1 MSFMNHHGGPILH
14 RGPLCRSRSAT
25 TVTSSA
31 PHRTLPRPTA
41 AVRAADGSSQARV
54 LVVDDEESIRVALAR
69 FLQTR
74 GYEVV
79 AAESGAAALEVLSLE
94 RFDIMLC
101 DIRMPAMSG
110 LDVLPLALRLDA
122 DLAVLM
128 LTAVNDAATAT
139 DALVHGAMDYLVKP
153 IELAELGRAVERSA
167 HRRRLEI
174 ERRNVEIIIREE
186 VALRTDELDR
196 ERRALHALTMGVAE
210 ALINAMEAKNVF
222 LRGHSHRVAELAAS
236 VADALGLDADLVEN
250 VRLAGRLH
258 DVGKIGIRDDVLNK
272 PAVLTA
278 EEFEHVKDHVRIGM
292 EILAP
297 LKHMPIALEYVID
310 HHEHFDGSGYPRGL
324 AGEQITIGGRILAA
338 CDAFDA
344 LTSRR
349 AFREAMAVHETVVHL
364 EAYVGTLLDPLVFAA
379 LKRVVLRRKTLT
391 FIDDRHAS

>member
-1 MSFMNHHGGPILH
+1 MNHPGGPILH

-31 PHRTLPRPTA
+31 SHRTLPRPTA
-41 AVRAADGSSQARV
+41 AVRAADGSSQTRV

-79 AAESGAAALEVLSLE
+79 AAESGAAALAVLSLE

-101 DIRMPAMSG
+101 DIRMPTMSG

-196 ERRALHALTMGVAE
+196 ERRALHAMTMGVAE

-278 EEFEHVKDHVRIGM
+278 DEFEHVKDHVRIGM

-349 AFREAMAVHETVVHL
+349 AFREAMEVHETVVHL

>member
-1 MSFMNHHGGPILH
+1 M
-14 RGPLCRSRSAT
+14 
-25 TVTSSA
+25 TSSA
-31 PHRTLPRPTA
+31 TPRTLPRPTA
-41 AVRAADGSSQARV
+41 TVRAADGSPQTRV
-54 LVVDDEESIRVALAR
+54 LVVDDEETIRVALAR

-74 GYEVV
+74 GYDVV
-79 AAESGAAALEVLSLE
+79 AAESGAAALAVLSLE

-174 ERRNVEIIIREE
+174 ERRNIEIIIREE
-186 VALRTDELDR
+186 VALRTDELER
-196 ERRALHALTMGVAE
+196 ERRALRAMTMGVAE

-278 EEFEHVKDHVRIGM
+278 DEFEHVKDHVRIGM

-391 FIDDRHAS
+391 FLDDRHAS